1 MTKNNDT
8 PSNSSSARL
17 AAYRS
22 RLKAENVSRVEI
34 LLPEP
39 VCSAAQDIAKSHGA
53 RYLETVSALAQLGLE
68 AYSSTVAA
76 AKAPGMEPAAFSNV
90 AVSALSVGFSPTT
103 QSLANNVSTGRTLGC
118 IASPEP
124 LSNDISPLA
133 RFLKARK
140 EGKHE

>member
-1 MTKNNDT
+1 MAKNSDT

-39 VCSAAQDIAKSHGA
+39 VCSAVQDIAKSHGT

-68 AYSSTVAA
+68 TYSSTVAV
-76 AKAPGMEPAAFSNV
+76 AKASNMEPASLSNV
-90 AVSALSVGFSPTT
+90 AVSAFSAGFSPTT
-103 QSLANNVSTGRTLGC
+103 QSLTNNVSTGRTLGC
-118 IASPEP
+118 TSSTEP
-124 LSNDISPLA
+124 LSNSISPLA

-140 EGKHE
+140 EGQHE